1 MPINNSTP
9 ANNGTANGEV
19 PPHEMP
25 VDYLM
30 DDGMDDNPFH
40 TNVYHDYPPTNYTG
54 YDAPY
59 PLAPVY
65 SYAGPH
71 SLHNPWYNVYPYP
84 RQGTGYA
91 PPNRSVQYPPHGM
104 CPVRYHHQYRPHN
117 TGGPSHAPKATGPLR
132 ASNSAACR
140 QRAPNV
146 AGPSRDPN
154 VASSSRV
161 PGHGQ
166 GFVPPFEGQYWNMQ
180 GQGYD
185 EQDDELLP

>member
-30 DDGMDDNPFH
+30 DDSMDNNPFH
-40 TNVYHDYPPTNYTG
+40 ANVYHDYPPTNYTG

-59 PLAPVY
+59 PPAPVY
-65 SYAGPH
+65 NYAGLH
-71 SLHNPWYNVYPYP
+71 SLHNPRYNVYPYP

-104 CPVRYHHQYRPHN
+104 HPVHYHYKYQPHN
-117 TGGPSHAPKATGPLR
+117 TGGPSHAPKGHRPLVCFQFCHLPPTR
-132 ASNSAACR
+132 SER
-140 QRAPNV
+140 
-146 AGPSRDPN
+146 
-154 VASSSRV
+154 
-161 PGHGQ
+161 HGQ